1 MSILKFSG
9 KANPAASSANIRYI
23 TRVRACADLS
33 FRNLPELETRADA
46 IAYAERRAEEEAE
59 RPARGGGIQ
68 RNHHRMVLS
77 FDRTETTEQARE
89 QAHEFM
95 RENFPNAR
103 AIISVHQDKKTHAHV
118 WVDARGTDDR
128 KLRLDKTTYKTLDE
142 RWARH
147 YDRQY
152 GTDYEREYKEKK
164 TETRAWKRDRVA
176 GIDRPKPTRAR
187 DGMTADKYREK
198 DLRDSGVNSH
208 ELNEK
213 RIGRNKFIVAA
224 GQRCVTNTHKQ
235 LDSSE
240 REVIR
245 FEHKFR
251 ETLATSQHLQQT
263 ITRVDR
269 TSERAA
275 ESANID
281 RELSR

>member
-9 KANPAASSANIRYI
+9 KANPAASSANIKYI

-59 RPARGGGIQ
+59 RPARGGGIP

-77 FDRTETTEQARE
+77 FDRTETTESARE

-103 AIISVHQDKKTHAHV
+103 AVIAIHQDKTHAHV
-118 WVDARGTDDR
+118 WIDARGIDDR
-128 KLRLDKTTYKTLDE
+128 KIRIDKATYKTLDE
-142 RWARH
+142 RWAGQ
-147 YDRQY
+147 YDRHY

-235 LDSSE
+235 LNSSE
-240 REVIR
+240 REAIR
-245 FEHKFR
+245 LEHEFS
-251 ETLATSQHLQQT
+251 ETLGASQQLQQT